1 MRIALCDD
9 EEAEVV
15 RLHDLIENYALKKD
29 YQIRIE
35 CFTSGKKLVERDRF
49 DLYILDYKMDEMDG
63 VQLAQAL
70 NVKFGGAVTVCYLTN
85 YENAAAE
92 IINGQVYAD
101 GFLKKPVD
109 PPLLY
114 EKIDKFY
121 KTSFWGRLELRQG
134 RSYRTVYA
142 RDIAYIEA
150 DGKNSTVHFAEG
162 KETFSHMVSEL
173 ETMLAGGLMFYRIH
187 RSYIVNMMYVSSYDA
202 KSVTLSTGVTLPL
215 KAKDF
220 QKAYRE
226 FVFRQLP

>member
-9 EEAEVV
+9 EAAEVA

-29 YQIRIE
+29 YQIRTE

-63 VQLAQAL
+63 VAVAQAL

-142 RDIAYIEA
+142 RDIVYIEA
-150 DGKNSTVHFAEG
+150 KGKNSAVYFADG
-162 KETFSHMVSEL
+162 SDTFSHMVSEL
-173 ETMLAGGLMFYRIH
+173 ESMLAAGRLFYRIH
-187 RSYIVNMMYVSSYDA
+187 RSYIVNMMYVASYDA
-202 KSVTLSTGVTLPL
+202 KSVTLTTGVTLPL

-226 FVFRQLP
+226 FVFRQMA